1 MSTMKLWL
9 REEVK
14 PFEHRTALTPDV
26 CKILLAE
33 GFEIT
38 VEKMESRCVPISEYE
53 SVGCKVAEA
62 GSWVNAPKDNVI
74 VGLKELPEDGSALVH
89 KHIYFGHAYK
99 TQGGWKELL
108 GRFDKGG
115 GMLLDL
121 EYLTTEKGQRV
132 AAFGFMAGFA
142 GAAVGLL
149 QWCHDNLNPGT
160 PMPKLNPYPNEEV
173 MIKFIQ
179 DQIKLV
185 IDTKKTAGPSTLVMG
200 ALGRCGNGAVS
211 LLEKVGVPSESIIKW
226 DMEQTKKGGPF
237 PETLQYDIFVNCIY
251 LNRKIPPF
259 LTEEILESDTRQL
272 KVLVDVSCDTTNPNN
287 PIPFANQATTFE
299 VPAFTLTPSKGPAI
313 SVIAIDH
320 LPTMLPLESSKLY
333 SADLLPTIQSLKE
346 FDTAPVWTRVSA
358 LYAEKLALSKAE

>member
-1 MSTMKLWL
+1 MKLWL

-14 PFEHRTALTPDV
+14 PFEHRTALTPDI
-26 CKILLAE
+26 CKQLIAD

-38 VEKMESRCVPISEYE
+38 AEKMTERCVPIEEYE
-53 SVGCKVAEA
+53 AVGCKIVEA
-62 GSWVNAPKDNVI
+62 GTWVNAPKDNII
-74 VGLKELPEDGSALVH
+74 VGLKELPEDGSDLVH

-121 EYLTTEKGQRV
+121 EYLTNEKGQRV

-149 QWCHDNLNPGT
+149 QWCHDQLNPGT
-160 PMPKLNPYPNEEV
+160 PMAQLNPYPNEQV
-173 MIKFIQ
+173 MIKYIQ

-185 IDTKKTAGPSTLVMG
+185 TETKKIPSPSTLVMG

-211 LLEKVGVPSESIIKW
+211 LLEKVGVPTADIVKW
-226 DMEQTKKGGPF
+226 DMAETKEGGPF
-237 PETLQYDIFVNCIY
+237 AQTLQYDIFVNCIY
-251 LNRKIPPF
+251 LNFKIPPF
-259 LTEEILESDTRQL
+259 LTEELLVSDTRKL
-272 KVLVDVSCDTTNPNN
+272 SVLVDVSCDTTNPNN
-287 PIPFANQATTFE
+287 PIPFANQATTFD
-299 VPAFTLTPSKGPAI
+299 VPSFSLKPSKGPSL
-313 SVIAIDH
+313 SVVAIDH

-333 SADLLPTIQSLKE
+333 ASDLYPTIKSLLE
-346 FDTAPVWTRVSA
+346 FDTAPVWTRVTA
-358 LYAEKLALSKAE
+358 LYNEKTAASKAE